1 MAMNLPNETSNIQKE
16 LNIYLTPRESFAA
29 IMLSAVTVDGYMAE
43 SELQNLMTTLRRT
56 KLYKDKTK
64 ASIINTLNKLLR
76 IIKTYDVDSLLQL
89 ALPNLPDYLH
99 ETVFALATDI
109 TLSDGAMFE
118 EELDL
123 LSKLSAQLSIPE
135 DTVNQITKVMMIKNK
150 G

>member
-1 MAMNLPNETSNIQKE
+1 MNSPNQTYNIQKE
-16 LNIYLTPRESFAA
+16 LNIYLTPKESFAA
-29 IMLSAVTVDGYMAE
+29 IMLCAVTADGYMAE
-43 SELQNLMTTLRRT
+43 AELHNLMTTLKRT

-64 ASIINTLNKLLR
+64 ASIVNTLNKLLR
-76 IIKTYDVDSLLQL
+76 IIKTYDANSLLQL

-109 TLSDGAMFE
+109 TLSDGAVFE
-118 EELDL
+118 EELDM
-123 LSKLSAQLSIPE
+123 LSKLSSQLSIPE

>member
-1 MAMNLPNETSNIQKE
+1 MNLPTQTSDLRKE
-16 LNIYLTPRESFAA
+16 LQIYLTPKESFAA
-29 IMLSAVTVDGYMAE
+29 IMLSAIAVDGHMAE
-43 SELQNLMTTLRRT
+43 EELQNLMTTLKRT

-64 ASIINTLNKLLR
+64 ASITNTLNKLLR
-76 IIKTYDVDSLLQL
+76 IIKTYGVDSLLQL

-109 TLSDGAMFE
+109 TLSDGAVFE
-118 EELDL
+118 EELDM
-123 LSKLSAQLSIPE
+123 LSKLSTQLSIPE